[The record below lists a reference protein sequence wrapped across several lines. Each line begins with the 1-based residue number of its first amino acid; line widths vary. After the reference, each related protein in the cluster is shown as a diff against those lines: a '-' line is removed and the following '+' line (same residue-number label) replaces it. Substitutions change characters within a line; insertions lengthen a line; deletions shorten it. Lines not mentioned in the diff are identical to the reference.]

1 MMSSDFLHPS
11 WRFSSDLVGF
21 SKQRTRNRLKMLA
34 SRKTMLDT
42 CSIQRRPLLR
52 GVLHEERCRGI
63 EPAAASHGHLLHR
76 GL

>member
-42 CSIQRRPLLR
+42 CSNEKGLNASFYVEQIKDRP
-52 GVLHEERCRGI
+52 ET
-63 EPAAASHGHLLHR
+63 
-76 GL
+76 

>member
-11 WRFSSDLVGF
+11 WRFSSDLVGS

-42 CSIQRRPLLR
+42 CSTEKGLNASFYVEQIKDRP
-52 GVLHEERCRGI
+52 ET
-63 EPAAASHGHLLHR
+63 
-76 GL
+76 